1 MSGVTGALIQETCSD
16 VMLLP
21 SRDGGA
27 LRAGTNLGSKESAA
41 GDTGILGGGV
51 GGTDEESLV
60 GPVSEGHM
68 LLGGIII
75 AGYRCLVVD
84 RQLAMLLRLESV
96 AKLVGRLDAES
107 LNEDEELLNSVSL
120 SLASY
125 SSSKLFRLGFGP
137 QPVIASDDLSGNGGG
152 GRLPLALTASPL
164 AFISIGL

>member
-41 GDTGILGGGV
+41 GETGILGGGV
-51 GGTDEESLV
+51 GGTAEDSLV
-60 GPVSEGHM
+60 DPVSEGHM
-68 LLGGIII
+68 LLGGIMI

-84 RQLAMLLRLESV
+84 RQLATLLRVESV
-96 AKLVGRLDAES
+96 AKLVGRLDTES
-107 LNEDEELLNSVSL
+107 LSEDEELLNSVSL

-125 SSSKLFRLGFGP
+125 SSSKLFLLEFGP
-137 QPVIASDDLSGNGGG
+137 HSATASDDSSENGDG
-152 GRLPLALTASPL
+152 GRLPPTLAALPL
-164 AFISIGL
+164 AFISMGL